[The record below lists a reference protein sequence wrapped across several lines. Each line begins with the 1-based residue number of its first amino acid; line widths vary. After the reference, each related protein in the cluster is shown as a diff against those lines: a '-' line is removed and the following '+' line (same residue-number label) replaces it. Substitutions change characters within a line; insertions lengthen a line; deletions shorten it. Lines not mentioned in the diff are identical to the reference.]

1 MRVDIHRLQL
11 CLPNNL
17 NLERLN
23 RERVNI
29 DVFIMYPQTLRGRS
43 LSTTHL
49 YAHIPQIMHIDGHY
63 SKHTRDTI
71 QYERKKKD

>member
-1 MRVDIHRLQL
+1 MHHASSYSALQTL
-11 CLPNNL
+11 RKAL
-17 NLERLN
+17 RQ
-23 RERVNI
+23 RKNI
-29 DVFIMYPQTLRGRS
+29 MYPSMYPQTLRGRS

-63 SKHTRDTI
+63 SKHTRETI